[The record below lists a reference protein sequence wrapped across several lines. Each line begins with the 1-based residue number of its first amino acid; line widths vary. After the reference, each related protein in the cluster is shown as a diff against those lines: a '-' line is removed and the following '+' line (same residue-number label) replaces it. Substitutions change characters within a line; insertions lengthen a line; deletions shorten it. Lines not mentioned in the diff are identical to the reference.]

1 MLGGSFNPAHEGH
14 LSISLEALKRL
25 HLDRVWWLVAPLNP
39 LKSPRGMAPFE
50 ARLESAEWAARHP
63 RVLVSDVERRLGTRY
78 SYDTMEALK
87 RLYPRHRFVF
97 LMGADNFAGLHRW
110 DRWDALMRSVPVAVM
125 ARPSYDLKAMTGPAA
140 QRFRSSRLTGRSARH
155 IADRAAPSWT
165 FVSFRHHPASSTAIR
180 AAGAPL
186 SEGHEP

>member
-25 HLDRVWWLVAPLNP
+25 DLDRVWWMVAPQNP
-39 LKSPRGMAPFE
+39 LKAPIGMAPFE
-50 ARLESAEWAARHP
+50 ARMESAEWMARHP
-63 RVLVSDVERRLGTRY
+63 RILVTDFEWRAGTRY
-78 SYDTMEALK
+78 SFDTVEALK
-87 RLYPRHRFVF
+87 RAYPRHRFVF

-110 DRWDALMRSVPVAVM
+110 DRWDALMRAIPVAVM

-140 QRFRSSRLTGRSARH
+140 QRFRSRRLTGRKARR
-155 IADRAAPSWT
+155 IADFPAPAWT

-180 AAGAPL
+180 AAGARPL
-186 SEGHEP
+186 EGHDP